1 MRGTWKA
8 PSILPSMV
16 VVLYAIGCTGPGS
29 GRPTCPESRDV
40 RCLTNMVCSHDN
52 QRDCDVCTC
61 EAPVGEHTRTPM
73 HQGTP
78 QESPDPIR

>member
-1 MRGTWKA
+1 
-8 PSILPSMV
+8 
-16 VVLYAIGCTGPGS
+16 
-29 GRPTCPESRDV
+29 V

-78 QESPDPIR
+78 QESPDPVR